1 MIRYIILGIVFILLI
16 VLIYP
21 NYSILKIK
29 FTTSQKFAVPHPSW
43 NKEEQNLFNHVKHLS
58 ETIGSRSFNE
68 PSKIASA
75 RDYIV
80 RTLRTYDL
88 IPTTQDFQVNNTT
101 FSNIIITFNGQRLK
115 EEIIVIGAHYDTVL
129 GTPGADDNAS
139 ATAMLLEIAKIMADS
154 KPDRTLTLVFFVL
167 EEPPIFGTTNM
178 GSRIFARR
186 AREKN
191 MDIRAMISLEM
202 VGYFSDRK
210 GKQGFP
216 LPLMSL
222 FYSNTPDFIGVVG
235 NLKSKSLVKQVKNG
249 LKAGCSVPVETLTAP
264 SIVPGVSL
272 SDHASFWK
280 EGYPAIMITD
290 SAFYRNPN
298 YHQSTDTKD
307 TLNYQTMAELLKGLI
322 HVARDLSGVPD

>member
-1 MIRYIILGIVFILLI
+1 
-16 VLIYP
+16 
-21 NYSILKIK
+21 
-29 FTTSQKFAVPHPSW
+29 
-43 NKEEQNLFNHVKHLS
+43 
-58 ETIGSRSFNE
+58 
-68 PSKIASA
+68 
-75 RDYIV
+75 
-80 RTLRTYDL
+80 
-88 IPTTQDFQVNNTT
+88 
-101 FSNIIITFNGQRLK
+101 
-115 EEIIVIGAHYDTVL
+115 
-129 GTPGADDNAS
+129 
-139 ATAMLLEIAKIMADS
+139 
-154 KPDRTLTLVFFVL
+154 
-167 EEPPIFGTTNM
+167 M

-202 VGYFSDRK
+202 VGYFSEKK

-235 NLKSKSLVKQVKNG
+235 NLKSKALVKQVKNG
-249 LKAGCSVPVETLTAP
+249 LKTGCSVPVETLTAP

-322 HVARDLSGVPD
+322 HVACGR